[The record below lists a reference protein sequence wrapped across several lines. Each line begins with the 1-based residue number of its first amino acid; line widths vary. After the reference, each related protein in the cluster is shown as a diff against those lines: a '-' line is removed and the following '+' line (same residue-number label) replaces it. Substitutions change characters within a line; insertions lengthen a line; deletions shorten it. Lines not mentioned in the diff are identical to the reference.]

1 MLHFHKPNKK
11 EKRLL
16 NGNFTFKK
24 PKVSN
29 DNHNEEQRTFSATR
43 KAIEKNHK
51 QNKTL
56 EILTI
61 PYYYY
66 FHTPGNFLIKRFKIC
81 SSTLRNWV
89 FLLWGEGVVENHE
102 SLIRNRKNFVIQN
115 KTIEPKKIQTSIFRI
130 FEMCYLNLNQ
140 VLMNNFSC
148 EGLFL
153 NKFQTKQKNI
163 PTNKRRLIKLINSN
177 VNFEKKNKS
186 RCPKRP
192 TRSSF
197 IVYTKFIAILG

>member
-29 DNHNEEQRTFSATR
+29 DNHNEEQRTCSATR

-81 SSTLRNWV
+81 SSTLRNLV
-89 FLLWGEGVVENHE
+89 FLLWGEGLVANHE
-102 SLIRNRKNFVIQN
+102 SLIRNRKIFVIKN
-115 KTIEPKKIQTSIFRI
+115 KRYILITI
-130 FEMCYLNLNQ
+130 C
-140 VLMNNFSC
+140 
-148 EGLFL
+148 LFI
-153 NKFQTKQKNI
+153 NDWTKQD
-163 PTNKRRLIKLINSN
+163 TNEYLSN
-177 VNFEKKNKS
+177 FWNVLFE
-186 RCPKRP
+186 P
-192 TRSSF
+192 
-197 IVYTKFIAILG
+197 